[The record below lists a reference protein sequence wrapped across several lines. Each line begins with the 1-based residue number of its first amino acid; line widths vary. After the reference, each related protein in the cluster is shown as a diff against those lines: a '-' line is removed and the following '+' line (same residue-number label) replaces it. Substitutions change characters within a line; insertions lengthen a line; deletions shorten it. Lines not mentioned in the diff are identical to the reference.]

1 MFNKEKKTEVNLLEL
16 VPKRILEWED
26 TDDGLITLLVPKFR
40 GKFGNFITSKLNS
53 PNYKVQLDRV
63 GSFVWKECNGEK
75 NVLEISK
82 KMKDEFGDE
91 VEPLYERISFFIK
104 TLTTSKAIE
113 LL

>member
-16 VPKRILEWED
+16 VPKRMLEWED
-26 TDDGLITLLVPKFR
+26 TDEGLITLLVPKFR